1 MIPFYIMCAILLLFF
16 VILINKT
23 REGMEIQELSNIAQ
37 VYMDPEATTLEKIE
51 LLNDK
56 IKNNF
61 ITNQE
66 IISIM
71 ESSNFSDDAK
81 LNRIYEKS
89 IDPVMNERMSKPSVY
104 SELKENERLDST
116 KFKQILSI
124 LYNEN
129 IEEPSTKITLIKEL
143 NIKDPHLLKIIDDP
157 TKSDNVKLFG
167 KELDG
172 DELIT
177 SDNIEENLKNPPKI
191 KKINIV
197 KEIKK
202 TNKKNKKK

>member
-23 REGMEIQELSNIAQ
+23 IEGMEIKELSNIAQ

-71 ESSNFSDDAK
+71 ESSDFSDDAK
-81 LNRIYEKS
+81 LTKVYEKS
-89 IDPVMNERMSKPSVY
+89 IDPVMNNRMSKPSIY
-104 SELKENERLDST
+104 SELKDNERLDST

-124 LYNEN
+124 LYNET
-129 IEEPSTKITLIKEL
+129 IDDPTTKITLIKEL

-172 DELIT
+172 EELIS

-191 KKINIV
+191 KINSTTQN
-197 KEIKK
+197 KK
-202 TNKKNKKK
+202 TNKKKKNK

>member
-37 VYMDPEATTLEKIE
+37 VYMDPEATTVEKIE

-71 ESSNFSDDAK
+71 ESSNFSDEAK
-81 LNRIYEKS
+81 LTRIYDKS
-89 IDPVMNERMSKPSVY
+89 IDPVMNDRNSKPSVY

-129 IEEPSTKITLIKEL
+129 IDDPTTKITLIKEL
-143 NIKDPHLLKIIDDP
+143 NIKDPYLLKIIDDP

-172 DELIT
+172 DELIS

-191 KKINIV
+191 KINSTTQP
-197 KEIKK
+197 KK
-202 TNKKNKKK
+202 TNKKNKKNK